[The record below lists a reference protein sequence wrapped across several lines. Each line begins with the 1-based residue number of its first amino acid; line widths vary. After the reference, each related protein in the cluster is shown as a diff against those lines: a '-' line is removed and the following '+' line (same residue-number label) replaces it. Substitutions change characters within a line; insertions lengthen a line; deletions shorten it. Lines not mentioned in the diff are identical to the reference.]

1 MKCECGGKSAVTTTR
16 QLVDG
21 ILRRRKCDACAKSF
35 ATLESYVTT
44 PGSGV
49 YQRKDGAGNPKPK
62 PDKRGL
68 YTEKA
73 AAEVKK
79 LKVTKRR
86 DAEDRKDRVS
96 NYYIEDDFDGD
107 Y

>member
-16 QLVDG
+16 QLTDG
-21 ILRRRKCDACAKSF
+21 VLRRRKCEVCAKSF
-35 ATLESYVTT
+35 PTLEAHVATA
-44 PGSGV
+44 GKGV
-49 YQRKDGAGNPKPK
+49 YERKDSAPK
-62 PDKRGL
+62 PDKRGI

-79 LKVTKRR
+79 QKVAKRR
-86 DAEDRKDRVS
+86 EVEDRKDRVS
-96 NYYIEDDFDGD
+96 SYYIEDDFDGD

>member
-16 QLVDG
+16 QLTDG
-21 ILRRRKCDACAKSF
+21 VLRRRKCEVCARSF
-35 ATLESYVTT
+35 TTLESYVTT

-49 YQRKDGAGNPKPK
+49 YQRKDSAGNPK
-62 PDKRGL
+62 PDKRGI

-79 LKVTKRR
+79 QKVVKRR
-86 DAEDRKDRVS
+86 AAEDRKDRVS
-96 NYYIEDDFDGD
+96 SYYIEDDFDGD